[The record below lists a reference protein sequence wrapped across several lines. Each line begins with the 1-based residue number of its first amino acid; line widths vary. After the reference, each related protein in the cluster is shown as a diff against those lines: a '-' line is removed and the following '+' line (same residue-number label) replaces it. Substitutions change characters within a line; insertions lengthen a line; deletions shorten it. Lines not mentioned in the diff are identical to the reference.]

1 MPQFFFSF
9 FICLFNLKLNNLIG
23 TKKTNIFIFKWE
35 SNYMIKHE
43 IHRFFF
49 LKTFNAITTIS
60 MINLILSKIKRKFDQ
75 KFQSKCL
82 EISQKTL
89 SNGSI
94 SLD

>member
-1 MPQFFFSF
+1 
-9 FICLFNLKLNNLIG
+9 
-23 TKKTNIFIFKWE
+23 
-35 SNYMIKHE
+35 MIKHE
-43 IHRFFF
+43 IHRFFL
-49 LKTFNAITTIS
+49 LKTYNPITTIS